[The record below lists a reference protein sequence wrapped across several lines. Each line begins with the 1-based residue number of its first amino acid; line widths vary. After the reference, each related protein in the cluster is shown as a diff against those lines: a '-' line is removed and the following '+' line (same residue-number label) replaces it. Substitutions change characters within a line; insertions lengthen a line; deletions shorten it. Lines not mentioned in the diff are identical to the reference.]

1 MGLDFKGFARIGGRV
16 LNPLGGFLGIF
27 GSGDARRDVR
37 DEDRTPWTKGRAVP
51 PRPVASSRYP
61 W

>member
-1 MGLDFKGFARIGGRV
+1 MRLDFKGFARIGGRV
-16 LNPLGGFLGIF
+16 LNPLGGNWGIF
-27 GSGDARRDVR
+27 GSGDARCDVR
-37 DEDRTPWTKGRAVP
+37 CGDRTPWTKAAAVP

>member
-1 MGLDFKGFARIGGRV
+1 MRLDFKGFAEIGGRV

-27 GSGDARRDVR
+27 GSGDARCDAVC
-37 DEDRTPWTKGRAVP
+37 DDRTPWTKAAAVP